1 MTGNWSEMGRRWE
14 SGKERDLKKKKK
26 TVSDKLFIV
35 KPKLRF
41 WMCFTN
47 QGQKLE
53 GSHLFVAS
61 KKKVRLTE
69 TGGKWWGCGMGE
81 VGGCW

>member
-1 MTGNWSEMGRRWE
+1 
-14 SGKERDLKKKKK
+14 
-26 TVSDKLFIV
+26 
-35 KPKLRF
+35 
-41 WMCFTN
+41 MCFTN